1 LQNNLNYI
9 AGKEGTSRRWRGDY
23 NLTVI
28 RVASYIHN
36 LIRGKHEENKTMD
49 HCITNAKTNAETYD
63 QSNSGK
69 IHN

>member
-9 AGKEGTSRRWRGDY
+9 AGEGHDGAMVVEARLSA
-23 NLTVI
+23 I
-28 RVASYIHN
+28 ASYIHN

-49 HCITNAKTNAETYD
+49 HCIKYAKTNAETYD